1 MLTIW
6 NILLLSSKLSEPYG
20 FSNMIGYWPKMKFQ
34 CFEIDPKLSQIVSY
48 RTHVIIFKPLE
59 DALLIQIMFMNIC
72 SVVVA
77 KSINGGT
84 TVKLR
89 SVSWH
94 FSSIRLIYTVTS
106 SWWGYGKL
114 KTFHWVY
121 AVLPRT
127 PSTTLNICEIHEIS
141 SLLLM

>member
-1 MLTIW
+1 
-6 NILLLSSKLSEPYG
+6 
-20 FSNMIGYWPKMKFQ
+20 MKFQ

-89 SVSWH
+89 SVS
-94 FSSIRLIYTVTS
+94 
-106 SWWGYGKL
+106 
-114 KTFHWVY
+114 
-121 AVLPRT
+121 
-127 PSTTLNICEIHEIS
+127 
-141 SLLLM
+141 